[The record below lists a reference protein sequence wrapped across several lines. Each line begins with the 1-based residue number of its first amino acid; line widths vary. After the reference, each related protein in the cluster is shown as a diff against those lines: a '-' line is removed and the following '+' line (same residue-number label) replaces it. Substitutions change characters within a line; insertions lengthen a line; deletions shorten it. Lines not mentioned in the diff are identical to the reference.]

1 MPDADRKKIS
11 EGRKRRKQ
19 LLGYINSP
27 ETRRRMSEAR
37 KGKAPWNKGKK
48 LPQFSGVNSPKF
60 GRPLSEN
67 IRHRISATLMGRVM
81 PQETRRKI
89 SNALSGRTDL
99 NQGRRLSAETK
110 RKIGEAHRG
119 AIFTPERRRRISL
132 ALRGPNNASWIP
144 DRSKLAPRH
153 DRDLVAYA
161 EWRMAV
167 YQRDHFTCRIADS
180 HCSGR
185 IEAHHI
191 LPWRDYPD
199 LRFAVNNG
207 ITLCHFH
214 HPLKRSE
221 EARLSTLFQQLVSTP
236 VL

>member
-1 MPDADRKKIS
+1 MPEAFGRKIS
-11 EGRKRRKQ
+11 ESRKRRKQ

-48 LPQFSGVNSPKF
+48 LPQFSGPNSPKY
-60 GRPLSEN
+60 RKPVSEQ
-67 IRHRISATLMGRVM
+67 IRRKISTTLTGRVM
-81 PQETRRKI
+81 PEETRRKI
-89 SNALSGRTDL
+89 SNAMAGRTDI
-99 NQGRRLSAETK
+99 NQGRHLTEETK

-119 AIFTPERRRRISL
+119 AVFTPERRRRISL
-132 ALRGPNNASWIP
+132 ALRGPNNHQWIP

-153 DRDLVAYA
+153 DRDLAAYA
-161 EWRMAV
+161 EWRIAV
-167 YQRDHFTCRIADS
+167 YKRDNYSCRIADTQ
-180 HCSGR
+180 CSGR

-191 LPWRDYPD
+191 LAWRDHPN

-214 HPLKRSE
+214 HPLKRAE
-221 EARLSTLFQQLVSTP
+221 EVRLSTLFQQLVARP